1 MTHQHVAF
9 QDASPGTLRIVYTGA
24 LQGPYFQQ
32 ATTYG
37 IEISRR
43 IELTFQALP
52 NYPGNESLQLYLQC
66 DLPNNDD
73 VNYYKFCELALRR
86 MHYHN
91 HHTVPLNV
99 DMLDSLAEELR
110 DYYKSLQFDFGDLD
124 RGVTDNSDE
133 LLGMITH
140 ANDLA
145 LGVLQ
150 QFQDYYDAD
159 TDSYHDDSHE
169 DDDHNQPTI

>member
-1 MTHQHVAF
+1 MTNQHVTF
-9 QDASPGTLRIVYTGA
+9 QDSTPEALHIVYTGA
-24 LQGPYFQQ
+24 LQGPYFRQ

-37 IEISRR
+37 IQISRR
-43 IELTFQALP
+43 IELTFHALP
-52 NYPGNESLQLYLQC
+52 DYPGNQSLQLYLQC

-86 MHYHN
+86 MHHHN

-99 DMLDSLAEELR
+99 EMLDCLAQELR
-110 DYYKSLQFDFGDLD
+110 DYYKSLEFDFGDMD

-133 LLGMITH
+133 LQGMITH
-140 ANDLA
+140 ANDIA

-150 QFQDYYDAD
+150 QFQDDYNDE
-159 TDSYHDDSHE
+159 SHHSHE
-169 DDDHNQPTI
+169 ETDGSDNN